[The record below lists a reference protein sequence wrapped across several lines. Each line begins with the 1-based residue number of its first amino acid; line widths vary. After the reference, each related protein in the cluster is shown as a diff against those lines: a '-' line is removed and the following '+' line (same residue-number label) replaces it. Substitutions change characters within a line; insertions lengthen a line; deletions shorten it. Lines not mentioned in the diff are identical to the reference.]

1 MQLDGPAARSS
12 ETQAGAAVS
21 APRGAQ
27 RRRTA
32 GGKGRSSP
40 WSLGPARPGR

>member
-1 MQLDGPAARSS
+1 MQLDGPAAWSS

-27 RRRTA
+27 GRRTA